1 MVEEIAKVQCPDHG
15 RAVGRVLQI
24 PADAARRWYN
34 LLACRPSRAGLAARI
49 RSTQDRGP
57 GYGPAQPARGRGDG
71 GFPDADLGKGVTLKA
86 FFAYMPMHNYIYA
99 PTRDH
104 WPASSVDARIP
115 PVKLVDRFGKPLLD
129 KKGKPK
135 TMPASAWLDSN
146 KPVEQMTWAPGEPM
160 LVRYRL
166 MSDGGWIKRKGVTV
180 FNLYRPPILVPRT
193 GNVTLWLELVDNVF
207 PTEAER
213 IILWLAHRVQRP
225 HEKINHA
232 LVLGGKPGIGKD
244 TILEPV
250 REAVGPWN
258 FADISPKKAL
268 GDYCVNLKSVIL
280 CIHEARDLGEYDRF
294 AFYEH
299 MKPIIAAPPPVL
311 QVNEKYLRE
320 YYVPNLT
327 GVVITTNNKTNGI
340 YLPADDR

>member
-1 MVEEIAKVQCPDHG
+1 
-15 RAVGRVLQI
+15 
-24 PADAARRWYN
+24 
-34 LLACRPSRAGLAARI
+34 
-49 RSTQDRGP
+49 
-57 GYGPAQPARGRGDG
+57 
-71 GFPDADLGKGVTLKA
+71 
-86 FFAYMPMHNYIYA
+86 
-99 PTRDH
+99 
-104 WPASSVDARIP
+104 
-115 PVKLVDRFGKPLLD
+115 
-129 KKGKPK
+129 
-135 TMPASAWLDSN
+135 
-146 KPVEQMTWAPGEPM
+146 M

-268 GDYCVNLKSVIL
+268 GDYCGHLKSVIL

-340 YLPADDR
+340 YLPADDRRHLVAWSTLKEVDFEKDYWLKQYDWYANGGNAAVAEYLASRNLTNFNPKAPPPKTSAFFEIANANRAPEDAELADVLDDLGRPDAVTLDQVADRAAVLHPSFAIWLRDSKANARRIPHRFEDCS